1 MLFFSK
7 IEDDLDAAGNLGE
20 KTEGL
25 NTLGALV
32 DGIAGMALLGF
43 VNSYCAQLVE
53 AIKQKTS
60 TRKYFFIPNTYAYS
74 HFERLK

>member
-7 IEDDLDAAGNLGE
+7 IEDDLVVEGVLGE
-20 KTEGL
+20 KTEGV
-25 NTLGALV
+25 NTFGAEV
-32 DGIAGMALLGF
+32 DGEAGIVLLGF
-43 VNSYCAQLVE
+43 INSYCAQLVE

>member
-32 DGIAGMALLGF
+32 DGMAGMALLGF
-43 VNSYCAQLVE
+43 ENSYCAHTLE
-53 AIKQKTS
+53 ANKHKITTKP
-60 TRKYFFIPNTYAYS
+60 YFFIGKPKNKLY
-74 HFERLK
+74 FDWLK